1 MRLFKTVDPT
11 LRGLRDAP
19 TTAMDDGSN
28 NVLSMVLQYYNEG
41 EKYMLY
47 HDKNGVHEITF
58 PSAVLLY

>member
-1 MRLFKTVDPT
+1 